1 MGKWLTISDLLENI
15 IKRYKEIEDPDL
27 FAYVVSEALLI
38 GISALHKEPEEVIKS
53 LQDAVR
59 RSASGK

>member
-1 MGKWLTISDLLENI
+1 MGEWLTIVKLLENI
-15 IKRYKEIEDPDL
+15 RNRHKEIEDPEF

-38 GISALHKEPEEVIKS
+38 GISALHKKPEEVIKS
-53 LQDAVR
+53 FQDAVR